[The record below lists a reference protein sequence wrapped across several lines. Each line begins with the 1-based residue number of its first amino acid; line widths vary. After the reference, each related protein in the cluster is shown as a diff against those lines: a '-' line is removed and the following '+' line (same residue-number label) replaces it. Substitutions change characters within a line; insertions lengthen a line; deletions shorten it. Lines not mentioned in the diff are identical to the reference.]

1 MSNGLKIVL
10 TGATRGLGAS
20 MLEGFAAQGCVVHG
34 CGSNADGVARLAK
47 SYPSP
52 HSFTTVDVTK
62 PDQVSRWAA
71 EVLKS
76 GAPDLLVNNAAVIHS
91 PGKLWDLPSSEWKRV
106 FDVNVIGLV
115 GVCRAFVPAMAARR
129 KGVIVNFSSTWGR
142 STSPDVSLYCASKFA
157 VEGLT
162 KSLAQEL
169 PQGMAA
175 VALNPGVIAT
185 DMLAQV
191 FGAAAA
197 SYPSPSAWG
206 KRAVPF
212 ILGLKA
218 SDNGSSAN
226 VPGA

>member
-1 MSNGLKIVL
+1 MSKGLRIVL
-10 TGATRGLGAS
+10 TGATRGLGAA
-20 MLEGFAAQGCVVHG
+20 MLEGFAAKGCVVHG
-34 CGSNADGVARLAK
+34 CGSNADGVSRLGKA
-47 SYPSP
+47 YPAP
-52 HSFTTVDVTK
+52 HAFEVVDVTN
-62 PDQVSRWAA
+62 PGQVVRWADK
-71 EVLKS
+71 VLAD
-76 GAPDLLVNNAAVIHS
+76 GPPDLLVNNAAVIHS
-91 PGKLWDLPSSEWKRV
+91 PGKVWDLPASEWKRV
-106 FDVNVIGLV
+106 FDVNVLGMVEVL
-115 GVCRAFVPAMAARR
+115 RAFVPAMVAKR

-169 PQGMAA
+169 PSGMAA

-191 FGAAAA
+191 FGAAAS
-197 SYPSPSAWG
+197 SYPTPSAWG

-212 ILGLKA
+212 ILGLG
-218 SDNGSSAN
+218 SGDNGASAN